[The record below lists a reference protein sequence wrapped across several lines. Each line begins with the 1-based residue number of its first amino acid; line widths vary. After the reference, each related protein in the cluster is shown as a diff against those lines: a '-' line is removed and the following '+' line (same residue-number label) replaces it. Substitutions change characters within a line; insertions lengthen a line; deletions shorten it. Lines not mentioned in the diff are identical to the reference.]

1 MSQAAAKKEW
11 QILDD
16 LFKKDFMRS
25 MIVFIFG
32 AIILMIGH
40 NIFSQSIYVNRVLDF
55 WPFLGLLLFS
65 FFYYVNIALAIQL
78 RSYRK
83 EPLVWVTLLGG
94 VLVLIATA
102 IAAKNYSVNEVVLV
116 MVMTQILLITP
127 LSIYIWRNRNR
138 QYRLNS

>member
-1 MSQAAAKKEW
+1 
-11 QILDD
+11 
-16 LFKKDFMRS
+16 
-25 MIVFIFG
+25 
-32 AIILMIGH
+32 
-40 NIFSQSIYVNRVLDF
+40 VLDF
-55 WPFLGLLLFS
+55 WPFLGLLIFS
-65 FFYYVNIALAIQL
+65 FFYYVNVALAIQL

-94 VLVLIATA
+94 ILVLIATA